1 MTATPEVEMR
11 TVRAEDPKSRTPSR
25 GEERLRLEI
34 MALANEINA
43 SMEDLKALGANRIRD
58 KDIPNATDE
67 LSAIV
72 DTTEVATGQILDA
85 TERVE
90 AICQDVADT
99 EQANAIRQA
108 VTDIYE
114 SCNFQDLTGQRV
126 RKVVDTLRN
135 IDHRIAAICASFGL
149 DATVTAKDGS
159 IVRPPDIA
167 AASAEELLNGP
178 ALPGEGMSQDDI
190 DRMLAEA

>member
-1 MTATPEVEMR
+1 MTATPDLELR
-11 TVRAEDPKSRTPSR
+11 TFSADEPKVRTPSR
-25 GEERLRLEI
+25 SEERLRLEI
-34 MALANEINA
+34 MALANEINT
-43 SMEDLKALGANRIRD
+43 SMEDLKSLGADRIRD
-58 KDIPNATDE
+58 KEIPNATDE

-72 DTTEVATGQILDA
+72 DTTEIATGQILDA

-90 AICQDVADT
+90 RIGAGVADT
-99 EQANAIRQA
+99 AQAEAIRQA

-126 RKVVDTLRN
+126 RKVVDTLRS

-149 DATVTAKDGS
+149 DATVLSKDGS
-159 IVRPPDIA
+159 TRRAPGIA
-167 AASAEELLNGP
+167 EASTEQLLNGQ
-178 ALPGEGMSQDDI
+178 ALPGEGMTQEDI

>member
-1 MTATPEVEMR
+1 MKLNTRIKVQMKR
-11 TVRAEDPKSRTPSR
+11 RKSSASVITQVFYELRTP
-25 GEERLRLEI
+25 
-34 MALANEINA
+34 
-43 SMEDLKALGANRIRD
+43 
-58 KDIPNATDE
+58 
-67 LSAIV
+67 SAIV

-159 IVRPPDIA
+159 VVRPPDIA
-167 AASAEELLNGP
+167 AASVEELLNGP

-190 DRMLAEA
+190 DRMLAIKKLVGDEFAVTSDLMFELILDCSFETSAQTLL

>member
-1 MTATPEVEMR
+1 MTATPEIELR
-11 TVRAEDPKSRTPSR
+11 TVSPDEPKVHTPSR

-43 SMEDLKALGANRIRD
+43 SMEDLKSLGANRIRD

-72 DTTEVATGQILDA
+72 DTTEIATSKILDA
-85 TERVE
+85 TEKVERVG
-90 AICQDVADT
+90 DKVSDT
-99 EQANAIRQA
+99 AQAEAIRQA

-126 RKVVDTLRN
+126 RKVVETLRT

-149 DATVTAKDGS
+149 DATVLSKDGMTKQA
-159 IVRPPDIA
+159 PDVA
-167 AASAEELLNGP
+167 AASTEELLNGP
-178 ALPGEGMSQDDI
+178 ALPGEGMTQEDI
-190 DRMLAEA
+190 DRMLADA